1 MSLKSKPRALSR
13 WVSWSQK
20 PRTFSTIPFQMLV
33 MAVRNSSLVF
43 QRCIKAATSVPMT
56 ATTAMTGAEM
66 PPRAAPSLPNSPV
79 TPPTRVESSRMPL
92 ASELN
97 PRRAVPTV
105 DMVFPSTISS
115 GPMAAARAATLRMV
129 SLVLSSM
136 LLSLSTN
143 PCTADTILRMV
154 GIRRSPKEIASSSN

>member
-20 PRTFSTIPFQMLV
+20 LRTFSTMPFQMLV
-33 MAVRNSSLVF
+33 IAVRNSSLVF
-43 QRCIKAATSVPMT
+43 QRCMNAATSVPMT

-66 PPRAAPSLPNSPV
+66 PPSAAPSLPNSPLAL
-79 TPPTRVESSRMPL
+79 PTRVDSSRMPL

-97 PRRAVPTV
+97 LRRAVPTV
-105 DMVFPSTISS
+105 DMVLPSTMSS

-129 SLVLSSM
+129 SLVLSSI

-143 PCTADTILRMV
+143 DCTADTILRMV
-154 GIRRSPKEIASSSN
+154 GIRRSPKEIANSSN

>member
-1 MSLKSKPRALSR
+1 MKSKPRALSR

-43 QRCIKAATSVPMT
+43 QRCMKAATSVPMT
-56 ATTAMTGAEM
+56 ATTAITGAET
-66 PPRAAPSLPNSPV
+66 PPSAAPSLPNSPV
-79 TPPTRVESSRMPL
+79 APPTRVESSRMPF

-105 DMVFPSTISS
+105 DMVFPSTMSS

-143 PCTADTILRMV
+143 ACTADTILRMV